1 MERCGCTITSQES
14 DTRRLSDARLRGD
27 RASASFR
34 SLPIIPSSTASQ
46 DSRKTATARTTQA
59 TAGLQTTILSSQPRF
74 SRATC
79 SARQPVQPYNPFG
92 QTIRSARQPYQK
104 FPQPATLG
112 HRSERHTTIT
122 HAPAVHSPRL
132 RQTLLDRRRIPTRL
146 HIEQFHF
153 KRRTRTSRKQKE
165 DTTEE
170 RQQES
175 PGGVWLHME
184 DYSDGKL
191 SAERGDRLARTP
203 SQGGNGCG
211 RCQGGQEGSHCG
223 ENTSLP
229 PGDRSG
235 IVALAQHLGKY
246 GTVRDGQFAMAQFA
260 LASSITV
267 LLDRFVQISGTTKV
281 CFTILT
287 PLSLLPC
294 RFLCDPG
301 RLRASSA
308 LCH

>member
-1 MERCGCTITSQES
+1 MMEE
-14 DTRRLSDARLRGD
+14 
-27 RASASFR
+27 
-34 SLPIIPSSTASQ
+34 
-46 DSRKTATARTTQA
+46 
-59 TAGLQTTILSSQPRF
+59 
-74 SRATC
+74 
-79 SARQPVQPYNPFG
+79 
-92 QTIRSARQPYQK
+92 
-104 FPQPATLG
+104 
-112 HRSERHTTIT
+112 
-122 HAPAVHSPRL
+122 
-132 RQTLLDRRRIPTRL
+132 
-146 HIEQFHF
+146 
-153 KRRTRTSRKQKE
+153 
-165 DTTEE
+165 
-170 RQQES
+170 
-175 PGGVWLHME
+175 
-184 DYSDGKL
+184 YSDGKL
-191 SAERGDRLARTP
+191 SAERGVWLARTP
-203 SQGGNGCG
+203 SRGGNGCG
-211 RCQGGQEGSHCG
+211 SCQGGQEGSHCG
-223 ENTSLP
+223 ENTSLPGSDTP